1 MIVLIVL
8 LLPRGLV
15 WLFGLRGGV
24 RAWLKSLAVYKA

>member
-24 RAWLKSLAVYKA
+24 RTWLKSLTAFKA